1 MVNFICFLLWN
12 LALLFAVR
20 VGCWLIVCARP
31 DLTVNGTRIF
41 VGLMAIALAF
51 DTAVTFLVF
60 ADAGGPWQAHNP
72 SETFPERAFAYA
84 LAALM
89 ALLIARHARR
99 QDSREAR
106 DGPAGAQE
114 IETSPYS
121 KSTLP
126 M

>member
-12 LALLFAVR
+12 LALLAGVR
-20 VGCWLIVCARP
+20 VGCWLIGCTRP
-31 DLTVNGTRIF
+31 DVTLNGTRVF

-60 ADAGGPWQAHNP
+60 ADAKGPWQVHNP
-72 SETFPERAFAYA
+72 SETYPERALAYV
-84 LAALM
+84 LAALL

-99 QDSREAR
+99 REAR
-106 DGPAGAQE
+106 KTSASALE
-114 IETSPYS
+114 IVTSPYS
-121 KSTLP
+121 KTTLP

>member
-1 MVNFICFLLWN
+1 MVNFVCFLLWN

-20 VGCWLIVCARP
+20 VGCWLIGCARP
-31 DLTVNGTRIF
+31 DVALNGTRIF
-41 VGLMAIALAF
+41 VGLMSIALAF

-72 SETFPERAFAYA
+72 SETYPERAFAYA

-99 QDSREAR
+99 QDSRKAR
-106 DGPAGAQE
+106 SEPAGEQE

-121 KSTLP
+121 KSTLR

>member
-31 DLTVNGTRIF
+31 DLTLHGTRIF

-72 SETFPERAFAYA
+72 SETYPERAFAYV
-84 LAALM
+84 LAALL

-99 QDSREAR
+99 QETRKTR
-106 DGPAGAQE
+106 DGQPAAQA